1 MPSFTSIIY
10 FVIVIILS
18 FLFGVKYSEPVKM
31 YSSWIFEDGN
41 QAELPKLSEDMLNR
55 ESGNYDYMD
64 SQIDLGS
71 EPSYPEESAD
81 IKEVQNEDPAGTIK
95 TESGP

>member
-10 FVIVIILS
+10 IIIIIIFS

-41 QAELPKLSEDMLNR
+41 QAELPKLSEDMLKQEPQDFDYDEP
-55 ESGNYDYMD
+55 ESVVVEEEVPEVDVD
-64 SQIDLGS
+64 LESQPI
-71 EPSYPEESAD
+71 EE
-81 IKEVQNEDPAGTIK
+81 EVQ
-95 TESGP
+95 